1 MSKTACR
8 VTMSLLLCAS
18 LAACSATFRDHGYLP
33 DQDTLDQVV
42 VGVDNRASIED
53 ILGAPNSTG
62 LLVDGDW
69 YYIRSRVRSYAFF
82 EPKVVEREMVAV
94 SFDGEG
100 IVENVE
106 RFGIEDGRVITLSR
120 RVTEQPIKGPTFLRQ
135 VLSSLGNL
143 DPGSLIDG

>member
-1 MSKTACR
+1 
-8 VTMSLLLCAS
+8 MSLLLCAS